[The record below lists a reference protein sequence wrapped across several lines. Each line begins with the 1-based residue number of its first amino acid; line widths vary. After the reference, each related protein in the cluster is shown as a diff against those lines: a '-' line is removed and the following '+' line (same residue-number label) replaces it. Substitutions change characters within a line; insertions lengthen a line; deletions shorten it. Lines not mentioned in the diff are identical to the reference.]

1 MEQIKA
7 VVPEFI
13 KGGIVPPD
21 ILVEIMTAKS
31 LTELKVKVK
40 QAIKKQKAENN

>member
-13 KGGIVPPD
+13 KGGIVSAD
-21 ILVEIMTAKS
+21 ILMDIMTAKS
-31 LTELKVKVK
+31 LSEMKLKVNK
-40 QAIKKQKAENN
+40 AIKK